1 MILPNVFSIAVT
13 YMTSSWHAM
22 VAMLSLYWCV
32 FFATLPC
39 CLAIVAVTF
48 FVFGRKECAVKIQFS
63 EPRQSWMSAMVMKAS
78 HVLWETGRTQ
88 SCVCAQVMQVF
99 LNLGVHCL
107 FFCSSCCWF
116 VYNNLNVMT
125 SWLFFLVALF
135 CEPSLGWQDIQ
146 FELITSLMGW
156 NQKPVGPCWL
166 KGENGRN
173 CPFPKIA
180 CFINIYLCIIPCLL
194 RWYSR
199 DNACLLSCLADLKK
213 KIIGSRLVKHLII

>member
-125 SWLFFLVALF
+125 SWLFFLWLCFVNLHLDGRISNLN
-135 CEPSLGWQDIQ
+135 SLPAWWVETRNPWARADWKVK
-146 FELITSLMGW
+146 MGETVLS
-156 NQKPVGPCWL
+156 QK
-166 KGENGRN
+166 
-173 CPFPKIA
+173 
-180 CFINIYLCIIPCLL
+180 
-194 RWYSR
+194 
-199 DNACLLSCLADLKK
+199 
-213 KIIGSRLVKHLII
+213 